1 MEVLGAVSE
10 DGRVAGSPA
19 CRLSP
24 IRGRRFCRHLQQ
36 GSWGW
41 SVVSGDG
48 EVGDLLEFPPP
59 PSSSWQIDAIARL
72 SMSSECDADGQRRGI
87 KFRIP
92 SPTGQKRGTTLICNE
107 EYN

>member
-10 DGRVAGSPA
+10 DGGVAGSPA

-48 EVGDLLEFPPP
+48 GVGDLLEFPPP
-59 PSSSWQIDAIARL
+59 LPPPPLMADRCHSPSLDEL
-72 SMSSECDADGQRRGI
+72 
-87 KFRIP
+87 
-92 SPTGQKRGTTLICNE
+92 
-107 EYN
+107 